1 MALVYGDSLVAKVKV
16 IRLESSLTQEV
27 GIEAGLLSFLS
38 NFFLYML
45 DVFMLLSLSPKEGFS
60 SAPDTAYLAFG
71 FACDILHIYVPLYLS
86 CLLSSNLLFFCHL
99 DTSYVQLHMPFHISY
114 THTKCI

>member
-1 MALVYGDSLVAKVKV
+1 MALVYGDSLAGKVKV

-27 GIEAGLLSFLS
+27 GFEAGLLSFLS
-38 NFFLYML
+38 KFFLYML
-45 DVFMLLSLSPKEGFS
+45 DVFMLLSLSPNEGFS
-60 SAPDTAYLAFG
+60 SDTDTAYLAFG
-71 FACDILHIYVPLYLS
+71 FACDILHIYIPLYLS

-114 THTKCI
+114 TYIKCV